1 MWKCT
6 MCPAALP
13 SWSLVSSLML
23 KTDKLNIFFI
33 IIPAAF
39 ISLYIYITF
48 IFWICILFSRYRNGQ
63 ILDLTNRTKY
73 DGATLEKQS
82 LVIRS
87 VHREDTGRYSCVLE
101 NRIGASE
108 SKSTTLL
115 TVLCKY
121 FALHCDAQNL
131 NLYIVRIRNSPFY

>member
-1 MWKCT
+1 M
-6 MCPAALP
+6 
-13 SWSLVSSLML
+13 
-23 KTDKLNIFFI
+23 
-33 IIPAAF
+33 
-39 ISLYIYITF
+39 
-48 IFWICILFSRYRNGQ
+48 
-63 ILDLTNRTKY
+63 DLTNRTKY

-87 VHREDTGRYSCVLE
+87 VHREDSGRYSCVLE

-121 FALHCDAQNL
+121 FEMHCDAQQHL
-131 NLYIVRIRNSPFY
+131 LYITCVWYDLEIALFF

>member
-1 MWKCT
+1 M
-6 MCPAALP
+6 
-13 SWSLVSSLML
+13 
-23 KTDKLNIFFI
+23 
-33 IIPAAF
+33 
-39 ISLYIYITF
+39 
-48 IFWICILFSRYRNGQ
+48 FSRYRNGQ

-121 FALHCDAQNL
+121 FEMHCDAQQHL
-131 NLYIVRIRNSPFY
+131 LYTYMCMVRFRKSPLF